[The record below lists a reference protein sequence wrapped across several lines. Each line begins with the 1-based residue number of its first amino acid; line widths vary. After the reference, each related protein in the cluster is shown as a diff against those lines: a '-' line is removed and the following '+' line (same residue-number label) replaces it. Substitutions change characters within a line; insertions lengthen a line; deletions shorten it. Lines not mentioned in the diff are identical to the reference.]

1 MLGVEDV
8 ARVFS
13 MVSFDREKQKQYL
26 VPIVIRDAGHPVCSS
41 TSTLTV
47 VVGDV
52 NDNLMQSGSM
62 DVLAY
67 VYRVSLNSNTLIG
80 PATILNNIWTHIV
93 FIICV

>member
-67 VYRVSLNSNTLIG
+67 VYRVSVTVVL
-80 PATILNNIWTHIV
+80 
-93 FIICV
+93 